1 MSVLTTQQGTPVSD
15 DHNSHQRPR
24 SFSKGGRKDTG
35 VRTVFDR
42 CGSKGPADLASDVP
56 FFDKAGVAAEMDDG
70 LVLPTTSKGPS
81 RFLAGC
87 RKLRKWERE
96 KVVTVWSN

>member
-1 MSVLTTQQGTPVSD
+1 MKQKK
-15 DHNSHQRPR
+15 QRPI
-24 SFSKGGRKDTG
+24 SDTTAKGGRKDTG

-42 CGSKGPADLASDVP
+42 CGSKGPTDLASDVP
-56 FFDKAGVAAEMDDG
+56 FFGKAGVAAEMDDG

-96 KVVTVWSN
+96 KVVTVWSS